1 MCRWFLRSHVKGLL
15 IEGNNMKENVN
26 QETQKAIVG
35 GVEHTLVVENYTR
48 DGGDYFE
55 FVSLNGEPIDE
66 LPSNMLDV
74 AWS

>member
-1 MCRWFLRSHVKGLL
+1 
-15 IEGNNMKENVN
+15 MKENVN